1 MYSIEASFRFLFF
14 SKGSKEGKKLVI
26 TLESSFSEQPNRDL
40 VHIVNRTNQKQR
52 ISNVKQEKQKL
63 EERIETHS
71 VEKEIENRRVVDGF
85 DLVSCPIV
93 SRTFAY
99 RSLGL
104 HRSSGRSRI
113 RSRRRRRRR
122 RMQ

>member
-1 MYSIEASFRFLFF
+1 MYSIKASFHFLFF

-26 TLESSFSEQPNRDL
+26 TLESSFSGQPNRDL
-40 VHIVNRTNQKQR
+40 IHILHRTNQKQR
-52 ISNVKQEKQKL
+52 ISNVKQEKQTF

-71 VEKEIENRRVVDGF
+71 VEKEIEKRRVVDGF
-85 DLVSCPIV
+85 DLVLCPIV

-113 RSRRRRRRR
+113 RRTR